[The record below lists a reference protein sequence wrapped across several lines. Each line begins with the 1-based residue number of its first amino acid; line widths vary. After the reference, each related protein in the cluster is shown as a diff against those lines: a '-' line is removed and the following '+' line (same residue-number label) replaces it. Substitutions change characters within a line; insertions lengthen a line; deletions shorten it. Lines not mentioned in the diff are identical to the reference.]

1 MVRFASVAA
10 TVLLVGQAALAANPP
25 PPSKDEI
32 LQSAAAVTKAANL
45 ACTVADAALLNQGTA
60 TINGKAVQIRT
71 FETACS
77 NGLGYFVVEQAPEPT
92 IAISCFSA
100 EVNYNADIAAKRE
113 PQPRCSLP
121 ANADTKIAAANA
133 LKGLGQSCNATA
145 VRVIGIDTAANNEIT
160 EVACNGGSGFVLSIP
175 QTGKT
180 PTALTALSCPDSYR
194 RGVACR
200 LSSNGAPIITL
211 ETFKQALVQHKVAC
225 TPVAVRLIGRENKQG
240 RHVVEFKCPEQ
251 PDGLVAFIPIEQANA
266 PFETMDCATAGSRV
280 RVICTMNQLH

>member
-1 MVRFASVAA
+1 MVRFWSVAA
-10 TVLLVGQAALAANPP
+10 ILLLVGQAALAANPP
-25 PPSKDEI
+25 PPSKEQI
-32 LQSAAAVTKAANL
+32 LQDAAAATKAASL
-45 ACTVADAALLNQGTA
+45 TCSPVDAALVNQGTA

-77 NGLGYFVVEQAPEPT
+77 NGIGYFIVEQAPEPT

-100 EVNYNADIAAKRE
+100 EVNYAADIAAKRE

-121 ANADTKIAAANA
+121 ANADTKASAANA
-133 LKGLGQSCNATA
+133 LKGLGQVCSATA
-145 VRVIGIDTAANNEIT
+145 VRVIGIDTNANSEVT
-160 EVACNGGSGFVLSIP
+160 EVACSGGTGFVLSIP
-175 QTGKT
+175 QTGKI

-225 TPVAVRLIGRENKQG
+225 TPQAVRLIGRENKQG

-251 PDGLVAFIPIEQANA
+251 PDGLVAFIPIEQPSA

-280 RVICTMNQLH
+280 RVICTMNLLK